1 MSHNLISVLIV
12 LAVVVSGNLIMNGSD
27 EHPPPVPSPGH
38 ASSGASVPGPA
49 PPLPRLPKDPP
60 RETAGCH
67 PSYPSECLD
76 PSASDY
82 DCEEGSG
89 DGPEYVS
96 GPVEVDSDVDD
107 PDPFDLDRD
116 GDGTACDE

>member
-1 MSHNLISVLIV
+1 MTRTLLTALIV
-12 LAVVVSGNLIMNGSD
+12 LAVAVGARVIADGNPY
-27 EHPPPVPSPGH
+27 PPS
-38 ASSGASVPGPA
+38 PA
-49 PPLPRLPKDPP
+49 PPSSAPSVAPVSNPAPTLPRLPKDPP

>member
-1 MSHNLISVLIV
+1 MIRTLLAALIV
-12 LAVVVSGNLIMNGSD
+12 LAFVVSGNVISDGSH
-27 EHPPPVPSPGH
+27 EQPAPPPRPAPTV
-38 ASSGASVPGPA
+38 SGSNTAPDS